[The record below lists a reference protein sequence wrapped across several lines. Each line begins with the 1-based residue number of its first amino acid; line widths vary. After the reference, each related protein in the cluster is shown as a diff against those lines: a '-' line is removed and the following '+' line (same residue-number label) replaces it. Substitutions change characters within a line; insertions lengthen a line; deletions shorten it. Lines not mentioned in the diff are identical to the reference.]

1 MLKEGA
7 IEPDQVADDVVKAM
21 AEEKFMILP
30 HPEAGKFFQ
39 NKANDYQRWIR
50 GMQKCCRG
58 ILSTA
63 TEAQQSVLKSATDRR
78 KSAKN

>member
-1 MLKEGA
+1 MLRQGA
-7 IEPDQVADDVVKAM
+7 IEAEQVADDVVRAM

-50 GMQKCCRG
+50 GMQKLQRN
-58 ILSTA
+58 IETK
-63 TEAQQSVLKSATDRR
+63 Q
-78 KSAKN
+78 

>member
-1 MLKEGA
+1 MLKADLPGTKMLRQGA
-7 IEPDQVADDVVKAM
+7 IEAEQVADDVVRAM

-50 GMQKCCRG
+50 GMQKLQRN
-58 ILSTA
+58 IETK
-63 TEAQQSVLKSATDRR
+63 Q
-78 KSAKN
+78 